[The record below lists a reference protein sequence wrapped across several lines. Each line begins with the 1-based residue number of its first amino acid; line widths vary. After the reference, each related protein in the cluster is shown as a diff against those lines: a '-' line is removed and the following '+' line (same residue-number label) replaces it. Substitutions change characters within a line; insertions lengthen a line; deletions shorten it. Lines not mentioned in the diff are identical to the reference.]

1 MDEQNDKHE
10 KGFFGKKV
18 SIWHIIYIMLICG
31 VVNIFVLL
39 IAPGRINDDAYQNFS
54 FASTLTSIVLAVVSI
69 VYSLQSGLST
79 FGQLNGMKDIET
91 QISKELAKFSSLEN
105 SIKESVQNCLKPL
118 EASMGSIK
126 QQQEVFQK
134 SQEKLTNDVLAQLGP
149 NNSVTNKTN
158 SSDGVAE
165 SMLIS
170 LSGAPQIFALIL
182 YTCLCSFETKK
193 RIPYYLFQK
202 FLGDKS
208 YYCQGVVVSLN
219 IYCKDYFEARKEN
232 GQNNTHVVTKFDTAY
247 FGKKDSFKTL
257 ISEKLPV
264 KIKDELLVELDN
276 YFMKE
281 QDENQVA
288 G

>member
-1 MDEQNDKHE
+1 MDEQNDKHA
-10 KGFFGKKV
+10 KGFWGKKV
-18 SIWHIIYIMLICG
+18 SIWHIIYIVLICG
-31 VVNIFVLL
+31 VVNIFILL

-79 FGQLNGMKDIET
+79 FGQLNGMKDIEA
-91 QISKELAKFSSLEN
+91 QISRELAKFSTLEN

-149 NNSVTNKTN
+149 NNN
-158 SSDGVAE
+158 SSDEVTE

-170 LSGAPQIFALIL
+170 LSGSPHIYALIL
-182 YTCLCSFETKK
+182 YACLCSFETKK
-193 RIPYYLFQK
+193 RIPYYLFRK
-202 FLGDKS
+202 YLGDKS
-208 YYCQGVVVSLN
+208 YYFQGVVVFLDF
-219 IYCKDYFEARKEN
+219 YCKSYFEVTKEN
-232 GQNNTHVVTKFDTAY
+232 NNNNLHIVAKFDSNY
-247 FGKKDSFKTL
+247 FGSKEKFL
-257 ISEKLPV
+257 AIISEKLPD

>member
-1 MDEQNDKHE
+1 MDEQNDKHA
-10 KGFFGKKV
+10 KGFWGKKV
-18 SIWHIIYIMLICG
+18 SIWHIIYIVLICG
-31 VVNIFVLL
+31 VVSIFILL

-79 FGQLNGMKDIET
+79 FGQLNGMKDIEA
-91 QISKELAKFSSLEN
+91 QISRELAKFSTLES
-105 SIKESVQNCLKPL
+105 SIKESVQNSIKPL

-134 SQEKLTNDVLAQLGP
+134 SQEKLANDVLAQLGP
-149 NNSVTNKTN
+149 NNSVTNQIN

-165 SMLIS
+165 SMSIS

-193 RIPYYLFQK
+193 RIPYCLFQK
-202 FLGDKS
+202 FFGDKS
-208 YYCQGVVVSLN
+208 YYCQGVVASLN
-219 IYCKDYFEARKEN
+219 LYSEAYFEVTIEN
-232 GQNNTHVVTKFDTAY
+232 N
-247 FGKKDSFKTL
+247 KKDSHIVAKFDSNYFGSKDYFKTL